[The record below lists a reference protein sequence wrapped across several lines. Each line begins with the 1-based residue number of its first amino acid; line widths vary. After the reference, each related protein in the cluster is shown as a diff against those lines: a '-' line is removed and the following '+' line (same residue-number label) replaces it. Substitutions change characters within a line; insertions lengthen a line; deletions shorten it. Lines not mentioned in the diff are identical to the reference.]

1 MPFRVGGS
9 FLHCYNAAMSDSKL
23 THLDEQGRA
32 RMVDVGAKPDTERIA
47 IARGEVHM
55 KTETLELIRA
65 GQIKKG
71 DVLTIAQI
79 AGISASKRTSE
90 LIPLCH
96 PLPLTKVDV
105 DLSLDETIPGVMI
118 TATAKTVGKTGVEM
132 EALTAVSVAALT
144 VYDMAKSAE
153 KTMHIQNIRLVEKH
167 GGQSG
172 DVINE

>member
-1 MPFRVGGS
+1 MLKATF
-9 FLHCYNAAMSDSKL
+9 D
-23 THLDEQGRA
+23 
-32 RMVDVGAKPDTERIA
+32 
-47 IARGEVHM
+47 
-55 KTETLELIRA
+55 LIRD

-71 DVLTIAQI
+71 DVLTVAQI
-79 AGISASKRTSE
+79 AGITAAKRTSD

-105 DLSLDETIPGVMI
+105 SLTLDESLPGVVI

-144 VYDMAKSAE
+144 VYDMAKAAE
-153 KTMHIQNIRLVEKH
+153 KTMRIQNIRLVEKH

-172 DVINE
+172 DIVNE